1 MQALPGSTVP
11 ASSLTYPYRALEI
24 WEGKLRKPALS
35 SGSSWAALGR
45 SRPGLDPLLQWA
57 PRVLRGCAELCGRPR
72 PCQRLAPALH
82 PSVRSCPQRALCQA
96 APPGFWNQ
104 AGSVLAFL
112 QAPWFCSVP
121 PWHPF

>member
-35 SGSSWAALGR
+35 SGSSWAAR
-45 SRPGLDPLLQWA
+45 EQIA
-57 PRVLRGCAELCGRPR
+57 PRVLTPFFSGLLGCCAELCGRPR

-96 APPGFWNQ
+96 ATLGFWNQ

-121 PWHPF
+121 SWHPF

>member
-57 PRVLRGCAELCGRPR
+57 PRVLCRAVREAKAL
-72 PCQRLAPALH
+72 PAACTCS
-82 PSVRSCPQRALCQA
+82 PPQR
-96 APPGFWNQ
+96 P
-104 AGSVLAFL
+104 
-112 QAPWFCSVP
+112 
-121 PWHPF
+121 